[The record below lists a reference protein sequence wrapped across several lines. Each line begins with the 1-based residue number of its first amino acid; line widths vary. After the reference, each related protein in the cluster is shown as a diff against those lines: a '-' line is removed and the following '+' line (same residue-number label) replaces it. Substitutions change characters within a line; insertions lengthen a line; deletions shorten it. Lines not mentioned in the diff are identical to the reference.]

1 MTWTYLG
8 KEVEELPQDVVGFVY
23 IITNTT
29 NDRQYI
35 GKKLAKFSRTKPP
48 LKGKKNKRRTKVES
62 DWKDY
67 YGSSD
72 ELNEDIVQ
80 LGKDNFKRE
89 ILFYCYSKSELSYIE
104 AREQFNYK
112 VLESDKYY
120 NGHIRVRVH
129 GKGILKETL
138 HK

>member
-1 MTWTYLG
+1 MTWTYQG
-8 KEVEELPQDVVGFVY
+8 TEVKELPQDVVGFVY
-23 IITNTT
+23 IITNIT

-35 GKKLAKFSRTKPP
+35 GKKLAKFNRTKPP
-48 LKGKKNKRRTKVES
+48 LKGKKNRRRTKVES

-72 ELNEDIVQ
+72 ELNEDIAQ

-104 AREQFNYK
+104 AREQFNYR